1 MARPVERRIKLSFD
15 GWSPRAQVRQLLD
28 DPSLKTRD
36 KIELVI
42 VAYSL
47 DHGGNAPSM
56 AEIAS
61 ILNITKVNVQ
71 HAIDQLIAQ
80 NRASRVDGKLVIAES
95 VYSHPLIKRLRR

>member
-1 MARPVERRIKLSFD
+1 MARPVKRRTQQSFG
-15 GWSPRAQVRQLLD
+15 GWSLHPQVQQLTD
-28 DPSLKTRD
+28 DPGLKTRD

-61 ILNITKVNVQ
+61 ALKITKVNVQ
-71 HAIDQLIAQ
+71 RAIDELIAQ
-80 NRASRVDGKLVIAES
+80 NRASRIDGKLVIAES
-95 VYSHPLIKRLRR
+95 MYSHPLIKR